1 MPTPNASLGTVF
13 ASVRTDAAIF
23 FFLPVL
29 IALFGFSASGLLPT
43 PHPFFYPS
51 LIVLF
56 DMPHLLCG
64 YWAMLTSRSEN
75 TKLRSTLVL
84 VAIGIVV
91 AFYLMLYFRHVDF
104 LLVFVAHLSLW
115 HFIKQQQ
122 TWFQLS
128 SRPIEVKHPHLKWI
142 NKAGIYGM
150 TWGFFLIGQCGT
162 DVSGWDRINDLITL
176 PMFLYRPLWIL
187 TGLSVFAY
195 VLAHVVIYRRTRE
208 FAVSAH
214 LIWLGAGIIWGLSR
228 LLNDS
233 YASPALI
240 IIPHAVSYLVLLH
253 KYVKVHGPQTWP
265 VSPVKFLWAIY
276 FSATLVQVYEYSE
289 LLEHRN
295 LEQASWGLS
304 LALALG
310 TIHFIHDK
318 IHWNSHDNPGWSKGV
333 LKA

>member
-1 MPTPNASLGTVF
+1 MSLTPASLGTVF
-13 ASVRTDAAIF
+13 ASVRTDALIF
-23 FFLPVL
+23 FLLPLV
-29 IALFGFSASGLLPT
+29 IALFGFSASGFLPT

-56 DMPHLLCG
+56 DMPHLICG

-75 TKLRSTLVL
+75 SKLRSTLVF
-84 VAIGIVV
+84 VALGIVIT
-91 AFYLMLYFRHVDF
+91 FYLMLYFYKSDF

-128 SRPIEVKHPHLKWI
+128 MRPLEAEHSQLKWI

-162 DVSGWDRINDLITL
+162 DISGWDRINDLVTL
-176 PMFLYRPLWIL
+176 PMFLYAPLWIL
-187 TGLSVFAY
+187 TAISLIAY
-195 VLAHVVIYRRTRE
+195 VIAHFIIYLRTKQVS
-208 FAVSAH
+208 VSAH
-214 LIWLGAGIIWGLSR
+214 FVLLGAGIIWGGSR
-228 LLNDS
+228 LLRDN

-253 KYVKVHGPQTWP
+253 KYVKVRGPTTWP
-265 VSPVKFLWAIY
+265 LSPVKMLWGIY
-276 FSATLVQVYEYSE
+276 LCATLIQVYEYSE

-304 LALALG
+304 FALALG

-318 IHWNSHDNPGWSKGV
+318 IHWNSDDNPGWSRGV
-333 LKA
+333 LKS